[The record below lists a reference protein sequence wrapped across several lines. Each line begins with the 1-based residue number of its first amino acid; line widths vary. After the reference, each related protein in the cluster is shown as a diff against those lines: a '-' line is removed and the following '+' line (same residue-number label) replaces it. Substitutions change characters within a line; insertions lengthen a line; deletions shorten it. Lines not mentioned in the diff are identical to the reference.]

1 VGPSTAEQPSSVVS
15 MTYRYGSRPVQ
26 QGSGLGALVFAA
38 GNGAE
43 EKLSDPNCYPI
54 VLGA

>member
-1 VGPSTAEQPSSVVS
+1 